1 MTRTIEKTGKSV
13 EDALKAALSELGV
26 SESEVDVEVLEM
38 PSKGIFGFFGT
49 KPARIKVT
57 LKEVEVPAPEVV
69 PEETAEKVFTEPPT
83 VINFRVVPSLD
94 TLPKV
99 DAEFVEDEPAP
110 VAEKSAVENEPA
122 PSVEKSAVESEPAP
136 SVEKSTV
143 ESEPAPVVAETP
155 KVDNEPV
162 EDKESCEREQIIERA
177 KKFLTDIFKTVDV
190 DLTINVREVD
200 DNVFLDLAEK
210 DSAWIIGKRGQT
222 IDALQYLTNLAA
234 NRSLEEKVRFILDV
248 ENYRE
253 RREETI
259 IKLAKSVAD
268 RVVRIRQ
275 DIKMEPMSRHE
286 RRIVHTTLQEN
297 KRVETH
303 SYGEEPYRYVVVSL
317 KRKGK

>member
-1 MTRTIEKTGKSV
+1 MTKTIEKTGKTV
-13 EDALKAALSELGV
+13 EDALRAALSELGV
-26 SESEVDVEVLEM
+26 NESEVDVEVLET

-57 LKEVEVPAPEVV
+57 VKEIPKPKSE
-69 PEETAEKVFTEPPT
+69 PEEKVVSEPPT
-83 VINFRVVPSLD
+83 VVNFRVVPSLD

-99 DAEFVEDEPAP
+99 DAEFVEESAVEKADNVETDSA
-110 VAEKSAVENEPA
+110 VANVENEPVKEEV
-122 PSVEKSAVESEPAP
+122 PFDREKV
-136 SVEKSTV
+136 
-143 ESEPAPVVAETP
+143 
-155 KVDNEPV
+155 
-162 EDKESCEREQIIERA
+162 IERA
-177 KKFLTDIFKTVDV
+177 KTFLTELFKAINV

-200 DNVFLDLAEK
+200 DNVILDLQEK
-210 DSAWIIGKRGQT
+210 DSSMIIGKRGQT

-234 NRSLEEKVRFILDV
+234 NRSSEEKVRFILDV

-268 RVVRIRQ
+268 RVIRIRQ
-275 DIKMEPMSRHE
+275 DVKMEPMSRHE

-303 SYGEEPYRYVVVSL
+303 SHGEEPYRYVVVSL